1 MTPTAPLRRR
11 GGLPR
16 SEFAP
21 MRRSPLVLRPV
32 VAAVTALAITAG
44 GLLAQ
49 PRQDNA
55 FTWSG
60 VVPAGRTT
68 LVRNVNGG
76 VRVERAT
83 GRQVE
88 ITATKRWRRGNP
100 DEVRIEARRIGAGDQ
115 DVIVCALWNEQ
126 SRCDEDG
133 MHNRQR
139 GQRWSNDN
147 NDVSVEFVVK
157 VPDGVHVDVG
167 TVNGGVEIQG
177 VGGDVVARTVNGD
190 VEGGSTGGPVRART
204 VNGSVRVRMS
214 TVGTANDLSYETV
227 NGSVTVELPASLGAS
242 VDLSTVNGRV
252 SSDFPMTVSGTVSP
266 RRVRATIGDGRV
278 QLRVRTINGSVELR
292 RTN

>member
-1 MTPTAPLRRR
+1 
-11 GGLPR
+11 
-16 SEFAP
+16 